1 MLQIT
6 ILGLPRNEL
15 IVHSAEKEKE
25 KSTTKEK
32 FSIISKTEKSGKL
45 LTTASVTT
53 AKTTLGHSATL
64 TARDTAYEVNLLD
77 SHFTDPIRRLIRHI
91 YILSQMD
98 FFHGFPRNKVIVTFP
113 NIFEKELNAC
123 VNTR

>member
-1 MLQIT
+1 M
-6 ILGLPRNEL
+6 
-15 IVHSAEKEKE
+15 HSAEKEKE
-25 KSTTKEK
+25 KLTTTK

-77 SHFTDPIRRLIRHI
+77 THFIDPIRRLSRHFFSKI
-91 YILSQMD
+91 DS
-98 FFHGFPRNKVIVTFP
+98 FHGFSRSKVIFDF
-113 NIFEKELNAC
+113 FELY
-123 VNTR
+123 

>member
-1 MLQIT
+1 M
-6 ILGLPRNEL
+6 
-15 IVHSAEKEKE
+15 HSAEKEKE
-25 KSTTKEK
+25 KLTTKEK

-77 SHFTDPIRRLIRHI
+77 THFIDPIRRLSRHFFSKI
-91 YILSQMD
+91 DS
-98 FFHGFPRNKVIVTFP
+98 FHGFPRSKVIFDF
-113 NIFEKELNAC
+113 FELY
-123 VNTR
+123 